1 MNEDKNEKIEIQ
13 SNDMTSN
20 DEKHQDSI
28 LDKILNVI
36 KKILLVITSPIW
48 FPWKVLF
55 FKKEGNKFNEVDSKT
70 QMFRIIRS
78 PLTKTLKF
86 IVFIFVILLEVLLVY
101 KIRYSPIT
109 YPITRNSVRGYYLN
123 ENRMDIEGVDEN
135 YKSDFEVALDY
146 IDTWDLD
153 EKNKMNVILDSDL
166 VKQSLKYT
174 DNKTIS
180 YILTKFN
187 NDAEFR
193 ENVRIFVK
201 NINSTIT
208 RFINEIPEKEFNE
221 LNNFLGPIIT
231 VSSWAIDYAGALD
244 IGGAVFNWAIP
255 RYNIGEKSLNATPA
269 NIEKAIKTG
278 LDYMNGK
285 SLETVRNYWK

>member
-13 SNDMTSN
+13 NNDMTNSE
-20 DEKHQDSI
+20 DKHQDNI
-28 LDKILNVI
+28 FEKVLKVI
-36 KKILLVITSPIW
+36 KLILLIITSPIW
-48 FPWKVLF
+48 FPWKLLF
-55 FKKEGNKFNEVDSKT
+55 VRKEGNKFNEVDPKT

-78 PLTKTLKF
+78 PFTKTLKF

-109 YPITRNSVRGYYLN
+109 YPLTRNSVRGYYLN
-123 ENRMDIEGVDEN
+123 ENRINIEGADEN
-135 YKSDFEVALDY
+135 YKDEFEIALDY
-146 IDTWDLD
+146 IDTWELN
-153 EKNKMNVILDSDL
+153 EKNKMNVILDSDI
-166 VKQSLKYT
+166 VKNSLKYT
-174 DNKTIS
+174 DNETIS

-193 ENVRIFVK
+193 EDVRNFVK

-208 RFINEIPEKEFNE
+208 RFINELPENEFNR

-244 IGGAVFNWAIP
+244 IGGAVFNWAVN
-255 RYNIGEKSLNATPA
+255 RYNIGEKSLHATPA

-278 LDYMNGK
+278 IDYTNGK
-285 SLETVRNYWK
+285 SLNTVKSYWK